1 MFDLP
6 FLLGTAVML
15 EWAPTLPQDDLRLS
29 FIGKHPDRVTFWK
42 GVRISDLQKL
52 SFWGIQFTQ

>member
-1 MFDLP
+1 M
-6 FLLGTAVML
+6 